1 MSRGGQDKVRAIWKD
16 PMQPERQEHDLKP
29 GAIIVMGV
37 SGSGKSTIGKLLA
50 DALACPFIE
59 GDDLHC
65 PTSIDKMRAGLP
77 LGDDDRWPWLDRL
90 AAALRDA
97 TQTHGLA
104 IAACS
109 ALKYRYRERLVTAI
123 AAPTSFIMLE
133 TDRTELV
140 RRMDR
145 RTGHYMP
152 TSLLDSQLAAL
163 ERPRVGER
171 ALILDANLSPEALC
185 SAARRWLAGETTPE
199 S

>member
-1 MSRGGQDKVRAIWKD
+1 
-16 PMQPERQEHDLKP
+16 MQPETQQHGLKP

-37 SGSGKSTIGKLLA
+37 SGSGKSTIGMLLA
-50 DALACPFIE
+50 EALACPFIE

-65 PTSIDKMRAGLP
+65 PASIEKMRAGLP

-90 AAALRDA
+90 AATLRDA

-104 IAACS
+104 VAACS

-123 AAPTSFIMLE
+123 TTPISFIMLE

-140 RRMDR
+140 RRIDR

-152 TSLLDSQLAAL
+152 SSLLDSQLAAL
-163 ERPRVGER
+163 EMPRAGER
-171 ALILDANLSPEALC
+171 ALILNASLPPEVLC
-185 SAARRWLAGETTPE
+185 RASRDWLAGENARKV
-199 S
+199 